1 LAMVILRRC
10 DVRPLCAAAGS
21 LSDRCNAKEGAS
33 RRGGPAQ
40 EAPLVFEASDQH

>member
-1 LAMVILRRC
+1 MVILRRC

-33 RRGGPAQ
+33 QRGRPARDTPLDV
-40 EAPLVFEASDQH
+40 EACDQH